1 MGIICKNKIWLERPF
16 ELLCNINLI
25 PLTNETIE
33 NQLNSITRLIIII
46 FIILYLLDYQYS
58 LLFLL
63 LALLFIIILY
73 YIYKCQ
79 QNNTNKEKYKNI
91 KINNINNKMNNNYRR
106 SDIRTN
112 ENSNYAPYES
122 VNYKNVP
129 VSEYVKFTQNNHGIS
144 INKDQLRVNPPTT
157 YRFCDDSV
165 ELKFNNPNYISP
177 NQRLAGNPNPK
188 TNIAPVII
196 PPCYSLD
203 YWKTNNLVDY
213 SQINRESQQ
222 EAYQSGFFE
231 STCCGYMPKNTYI
244 KPESSNIPKYKLK
257 DEYIDYD
264 SNYNSNEKFENE
276 YTPVIQD
283 NRKYDNMDHI
293 TQLDKSSKLRW
304 AGPPGEINVACGYNP
319 KQIFTSGLPSNYPSS
334 NCEKDPNLKNYNTN
348 LFTQIIEPGIY
359 TRNEINEPINSN
371 IGISFTQQFE
381 PTTCKRIDNDNIIY
395 TEHDPRVIEP
405 NIQPPSNP
413 MRDSITEY
421 NIYDPRHSGYGT
433 SYRSYTDQQ
442 LGQTKFMYDDINA
455 VRMPNYIT
463 RNNIDHT
470 VYGDHYGPI
479 PTGNSH
485 GNAYND
491 KIKALANDTF
501 LRDTAQFRTDIEER
515 TMRKRNAEM
524 WQNRMAP
531 KRTGM
536 TQYSAG
542 SMSCK

>member
-1 MGIICKNKIWLERPF
+1 MGIICKNKIWLERPI
-16 ELLCNINLI
+16 ELLCSLNLI
-25 PLTNETIE
+25 PLTNESIE
-33 NQLNSITRLIIII
+33 KQLNSITRLIIII
-46 FIILYLLDYQYS
+46 SIILYILGYEYS

-73 YIYKCQ
+73 YIYTCQ
-79 QNNTNKEKYKNI
+79 QNNINKEKYKNI
-91 KINNINNKMNNNYRR
+91 KINNEINKMNNYHKNNLNINNKCPVYD
-106 SDIRTN
+106 SF
-112 ENSNYAPYES
+112 
-122 VNYKNVP
+122 NYKNVP
-129 VSEYVKFTQNNHGIS
+129 VSEYVKFTQNNNGIS
-144 INKDQLRVNPPTT
+144 INKDQLIVNNPTT

-165 ELKFNNPNYISP
+165 ELKFNDPNYVSP
-177 NQRLAGNPNPK
+177 NQRLVGNPNPK

-231 STCCGYMPKNTYI
+231 STCCGYIPKNTYI
-244 KPESSNIPKYKLK
+244 KPESLNNPIYKLK
-257 DEYIDYD
+257 DEYIKYD
-264 SNYNSNEKFENE
+264 KHNNINYNEQFQHE
-276 YTPVIQD
+276 YTPIIQD
-283 NRKYDNMDHI
+283 NTKYNNMDNI
-293 TQLDKSSKLRW
+293 NKLDKSSKLMW
-304 AGPPGEINVACGYNP
+304 TGPPGEVNVACGYNP
-319 KQIFTSGLPSNYPSS
+319 EQIFTSNLPSNYPAS
-334 NCEKDPNLKNYNTN
+334 NCEKDSNLKNYNKN

-359 TRNEINEPINSN
+359 SVNEINEPINSN

-381 PTTCKRIDNDNIIY
+381 PTTCRRIDNDNIIY
-395 TEHDPRVIEP
+395 TEHDPRIIEP
-405 NIQPPSNP
+405 VIQRPSNP
-413 MRDSITEY
+413 MRDPITEY
-421 NIYDPRHSGYGT
+421 NVYDPRHSGYGT
-433 SYRSYTDQQ
+433 SYRSYIDQQ
-442 LGQTKFMYDDINA
+442 LGQPKFMYDDINA

-470 VYGDHYGPI
+470 LYGDHYGTI
-479 PTGNSH
+479 PTGNEH
-485 GNAYND
+485 GNQYND
-491 KIKALANDTF
+491 NIKALANDSF
-501 LRDTAQFRTDIEER
+501 LRNTTQFRTDIEER